1 MATLFNLTGK
11 IAVISGA
18 SSGLGADAARGFADA
33 GADIVIMARRKEKLD
48 ALAKEIEDKGRNVLA
63 VACDV
68 TNEESVKF
76 AIDKAIETYGKIDIL
91 VNMAGVAVS
100 GGVHDLTLED
110 WNKSIETNLTGVYL
124 VSKYVVPH
132 MIAANYGKIVNI
144 SSVNAI
150 IADKLDV
157 FIRHGYNASK
167 AGVIGLTRGMA
178 ASYGKNNIT
187 VNAVGPGLF
196 ESEMTSD
203 TLLSSESFVK
213 GYNAANPMS
222 RFAERGELNGTLLYF
237 GSDASSYVNGQY
249 ITVDGGATIV

>member
-18 SSGLGADAARGFADA
+18 SSGLGAAAARGFADA
-33 GADIVIMARRKEKLD
+33 GAAIVIMARRKEKLD

-68 TNEESVKF
+68 TNEESVKS

>member
-68 TNEESVKF
+68 TNEESVKS

-91 VNMAGVAVS
+91 VNMAGVAVT